1 MESNIKLKSGI
12 LTSNAGLPNAAKIAR
27 DKEQQTAK
35 INKQK
40 ELSSGL
46 KSFNLKRNTREVSRR
61 QNYEESQGQNRGWDA
76 QRMKEQLK
84 SAYDDRG
91 RPIKSYWDN
100 LYIQNSLD
108 RMGGNYN
115 ESDFIQGYKPTPNYS
130 DYNPRSFEDS
140 NSQRGYK
147 STFDPD
153 RTTLQELVHGKESDR
168 HAFAAAIKRYP
179 NAKISYGNGV
189 IENNPNNTK
198 VNKKSNINY

>member
-115 ESDFIQGYKPTPNYS
+115 ESDFIQGYKPIGKSSSNSP
-130 DYNPRSFEDS
+130 SFEEANSDR
-140 NSQRGYK
+140 NDDYDNMSQRD
-147 STFDPD
+147 F
-153 RTTLQELVHGKESDR
+153 
-168 HAFAAAIKRYP
+168 
-179 NAKISYGNGV
+179 
-189 IENNPNNTK
+189 
-198 VNKKSNINY
+198 VNKYRIGGSGGTRPKIPTI